1 MFFSYIKIL
10 LENGIFLPLK
20 LYDINPPLLRCL
32 KKRIHASNIVH
43 AILRSIYFGA
53 HCRPKEF
60 NELMPIRFRDF
71 IYKNPHVS
79 VILRILCFSQKKLSK
94 NIHIYSPNK
103 NWAVNV
109 GLEKNCITKNSI
121 T

>member
-43 AILRSIYFGA
+43 AILRSIYISEHIAGRKNLMNL
-53 HCRPKEF
+53 CRLDLEILFTKI
-60 NELMPIRFRDF
+60 LMF
-71 IYKNPHVS
+71 
-79 VILRILCFSQKKLSK
+79 L
-94 NIHIYSPNK
+94 
-103 NWAVNV
+103 
-109 GLEKNCITKNSI
+109 
-121 T
+121 